1 MYLASFRYRDRE
13 CIGARIDDGHL
24 IDFCDAADALG
35 RAWDYPTMLDL
46 ISGGEAARGA
56 ASELLEAAAAGADV
70 ARIPIAD
77 VVWRPPV
84 PRPGKIC
91 GVALNNSA
99 SDSRKI
105 SSPDHPMFFL
115 KPGTCLVGHRQPIVA
130 RPQYMGFHPEPELG
144 VVISRIARNVD
155 PVSAMDNVYGYTIVN
170 DVTGNDMRA
179 EDRVHYYALYPK
191 PDNPEEVERRE
202 QHLSY
207 TARYKGADSFGP
219 AGPWLATRDEVP
231 DPHDLDVVCSVGGEV
246 FAEDNTRHYTYRV
259 EEIVAYISRYMTLE
273 PGDLI
278 SMGTAFRAGG
288 TARKPLHAA
297 NFARLDGPCDISISR
312 LGTLSNPIERDTA
325 DPGDWRL
332 PGRK

>member
-1 MYLASFRYRDRE
+1 MYLASFAYEDRE
-13 CIGARIDDGHL
+13 RIGARIDGDHL
-24 IDFCDAADALG
+24 IDFRDAARAAG
-35 RAWDYPTMLDL
+35 RSWDYGTMLEL
-46 ISGGEAARGA
+46 VSGGEEARAAA
-56 ASELLEAAAAGADV
+56 AGLLEAAALDRTV
-70 ARIPIAD
+70 ERIPLAD
-77 VVWRPPV
+77 IVWRPPV

-99 SDSRKI
+99 SDARKI

-115 KPGTCLVGHRQPIVA
+115 KPSTCLVGHLQPIVA

-144 VVISRIARNVD
+144 VVISSVARNVD
-155 PVSAMDNVYGYTIVN
+155 PSAAMDHVYGYTIVN

-179 EDRVHYYALYPK
+179 QDRVHYYALYPR
-191 PDNPEEVERRE
+191 PDNPDEVERRE

-219 AGPWLATRDEVP
+219 AGPWLATRDEVT

-246 FAEDNTRHYTYRV
+246 FAEDNTRYYTYRV

-273 PGDLI
+273 PGDLV

-288 TARKPLHAA
+288 KSRKPLHAA

-312 LGTLSNPIERDTA
+312 LGTLSNPIERDLS

-332 PGRK
+332 PGRE

>member
-1 MYLASFRYRDRE
+1 MYLASFRFHEDER
-13 CIGARIDDGHL
+13 IGARIDDRHL
-24 IDFCDAADALG
+24 VDFHAAAGSLG
-35 RAWDYPTMLDL
+35 GRWPYPTMQDL
-46 ISGGEAARGA
+46 IAGGEAALGA
-56 ASELLEAAAAGADV
+56 ASRLLEAAAGSPDV
-70 ARIPIAD
+70 ARIPMAEIA
-77 VVWRPPV
+77 WLPPV
-84 PRPGKIC
+84 TRPGKIC

-99 SDSRKI
+99 SDARKI

-115 KPGTCLVGHRQPIVA
+115 KPSTCLVGHLQPIVA
-130 RPQYMGFHPEPELG
+130 RSQYMGFHPEPELG
-144 VVISRIARNVD
+144 VVISRLARNVD
-155 PVSAMDNVYGYTIVN
+155 PTAAMDHVCGYTIVN

-191 PDNPEEVERRE
+191 PDSPDEVEKRE

-259 EEIVAYISRYMTLE
+259 EEVIAYISRYLTLE
-273 PGDLI
+273 PGDI
-278 SMGTAFRAGG
+278 VSMGTAFRAGG
-288 TARKPLHAA
+288 EARKPLHAA

-312 LGTLSNPIERDTA
+312 LGTLSNPIERDLSE
-325 DPGDWRL
+325 PGDWRL
-332 PGRK
+332 PGRR

>member
-1 MYLASFRYRDRE
+1 MYLASFSYGDSER
-13 CIGARIDDGHL
+13 IGARIDGDHV
-24 IDFCDAADALG
+24 IDFHDAADALG
-35 RAWDYPTMLDL
+35 RPWDCPTMLDL
-46 ISGGEAARGA
+46 IAGGEVALDAAFR
-56 ASELLEAAAAGADV
+56 LLEDSSRSPDV
-70 ARIPIAD
+70 ARIPLADIA
-77 VVWRPPV
+77 WLPPV
-84 PRPGKIC
+84 TRPGKIC

-99 SDSRKI
+99 SDARKI
-105 SSPDHPMFFL
+105 SAPDHPMFFL
-115 KPGTCLVGHRQPIVA
+115 KPSTCLVGHLQPIVA
-130 RPQYMGFHPEPELG
+130 RSQYMGFHPEPELG
-144 VVISRIARNVD
+144 VVISRPARNVD
-155 PVSAMDNVYGYTIVN
+155 PRAAMDHVYGYTIVN

-191 PDNPEEVERRE
+191 PDNPDEVERRE

-259 EEIVAYISRYMTLE
+259 EEVLAYISRYMTLE
-273 PGDLI
+273 PGDI
-278 SMGTAFRAGG
+278 VSMGTAFRAGG
-288 TARKPLHAA
+288 KARKPLHAA

-312 LGTLSNPIERDTA
+312 LGTLSNPIARDLS

-332 PGRK
+332 PGRR